1 MLSIPQVVAAN
12 FLMSATLLDNP
23 FRVRRGMG
31 QIPTD
36 MSVFSILAPSRSIFL
51 VPSFFA
57 NLLTLSLS

>member
-31 QIPTD
+31 QSFQIPTD
-36 MSVFSILAPSRSIFL
+36 MSDFSI
-51 VPSFFA
+51 
-57 NLLTLSLS
+57 